1 MEYKGLSIIPKIEEY
16 AVQFCLIS
24 KDDYRHGL
32 HLGNFSYR
40 KNYYE
45 DTNSMIEPKSLRMSK
60 DMFFNDIGFDYF
72 TKRIDNFVKD
82 IDKHLQEERQNHN
95 KIVADKE
102 QSKNLLEQNQ
112 GGFAKQELLN
122 ALKKDRDTIIEKIQN
137 KEKDWIPS
145 YKMLHQKNV
154 EKEQELNYN

>member
-1 MEYKGLSIIPKIEEY
+1 
-16 AVQFCLIS
+16 
-24 KDDYRHGL
+24 
-32 HLGNFSYR
+32 
-40 KNYYE
+40 
-45 DTNSMIEPKSLRMSK
+45 MSK

>member
-1 MEYKGLSIIPKIEEY
+1 M
-16 AVQFCLIS
+16 
-24 KDDYRHGL
+24 
-32 HLGNFSYR
+32 
-40 KNYYE
+40 
-45 DTNSMIEPKSLRMSK
+45 KSLEILLSK
-60 DMFFNDIGFDYF
+60 ERLQSYASLSEHFENLALIGRLAPKLLLIEICLRNITNDI
-72 TKRIDNFVKD
+72 
-82 IDKHLQEERQNHN
+82 
-95 KIVADKE
+95 
-102 QSKNLLEQNQ
+102 LLHQ